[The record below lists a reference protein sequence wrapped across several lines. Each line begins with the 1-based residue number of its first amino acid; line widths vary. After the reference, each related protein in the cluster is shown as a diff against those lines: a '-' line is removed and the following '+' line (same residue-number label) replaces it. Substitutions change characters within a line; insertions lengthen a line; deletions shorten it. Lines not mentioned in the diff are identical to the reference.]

1 MTHQTSLRNTSEQK
15 PEQPLSAE
23 RLSRATFC
31 RTPITALRAGRRD
44 GAGNIWRLS
53 SAPRDRRRYAA
64 THWNARP
71 FVANVQVRKV
81 HVTRPAT
88 TRLYEASFVRLYEA
102 SFVCLQIRLVPSLL
116 PPHPPPTPN
125 VSGSTVASTPRILR
139 PQPCGFYNHNLAD
152 STTTTSRHPA
162 ALAAYL
168 VSRAYALFYLPLMLE
183 KN

>member
-53 SAPRDRRRYAA
+53 SAPRDVATPRLTRTPTRFDQPCRYE
-64 THWNARP
+64 N
-71 FVANVQVRKV
+71 V
-81 HVTRPAT
+81 HVTRSAT
-88 TRLYEASFVRLYEA
+88 SRLYEA

-125 VSGSTVASTPRILR
+125 VSGSTVASTPRILHDHNLVVL
-139 PQPCGFYNHNLAD
+139 QPHNLAD

-168 VSRAYALFYLPLMLE
+168 VSRAYALFYLPLTCYLYAR
-183 KN
+183 KK